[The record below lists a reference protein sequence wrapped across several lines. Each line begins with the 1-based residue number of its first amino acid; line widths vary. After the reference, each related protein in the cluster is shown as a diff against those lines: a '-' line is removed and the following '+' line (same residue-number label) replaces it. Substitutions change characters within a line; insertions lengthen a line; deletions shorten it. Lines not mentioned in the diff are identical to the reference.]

1 MILTLIK
8 YNQMSILKYFY
19 YTVNTTNMINYIV
32 DKNKILK
39 ILSFFFLDINNRY
52 KLLSDVTSVDFLFKV
67 LRFVVVYNLLSIN
80 YHLRVLVFI
89 YLKELDKIESVV
101 SLYPCAN
108 WYERE
113 VWDLFGIIFLN
124 HGDLRRILTDYGFL
138 GFPLR
143 KDFPLS
149 GFKEIYFDFSVES
162 LLYRKIKLSQAYRI
176 FKLNI

>member
-1 MILTLIK
+1 
-8 YNQMSILKYFY
+8 
-19 YTVNTTNMINYIV
+19 MINYIV